1 MMDERI
7 IDLVIS
13 WRNDPVK
20 FVIECLGVVPSPQQ
34 TEALRAFACDN
45 ARVAIKSGH
54 GTGKSTL
61 LSWLILWGITTH
73 QHIKIPVTAPT
84 AHQLS
89 DVLWSEVRKWGD
101 KLLEPWKSSLEITA
115 DMVRYSGASGF
126 AVARTGRKESPEALQ
141 GFHDDNLFFLIDEAS
156 GVPDVV
162 FQVAQGTLS
171 TVGARVLMAAN
182 PTRNTGYFYDAFHRN
197 RDRWQRLTFSCLDS
211 PHVSPDYAVEIAEA
225 YGADSDIYKVRVLG
239 EFPSTSMAQL
249 ISPDL
254 IDKSIRQAH
263 RINVYGHMPKILGCD
278 VSYFGDDSS
287 VIYMRQG
294 LVAQELWSSRNVD
307 TAQFAQAIARIW
319 RENECDACFVD
330 VTGWGAG
337 VVDTLRT
344 LHFNPMPVYFGGSA
358 GDSTRFVN
366 KRVEMWWKMKE
377 WLEAGGCV
385 PDNTDLRDDLCAP
398 EYYYSANGKIGLER
412 KEDMRKR
419 GLPSPDKA
427 DALAMT
433 FAEEVQCNAMMDTLS
448 LIPSRVK
455 KDYNHLDRRGRSK
468 R

>member
-1 MMDERI
+1 MVDDAIVE
-7 IDLVIS
+7 LVIS

-20 FVIECLGVVPSPQQ
+20 FVKEALCGNPSPQQ
-34 TEALRAFACDN
+34 EQALKAFVKSSS
-45 ARVAIKSGH
+45 RTAIKSGH

-61 LSWLILWGITTH
+61 LSWVVLWGLTTH
-73 QHIKIPVTAPT
+73 KNIKIPVTAPT
-84 AHQLS
+84 AHQLN
-89 DVLWSEVRKWGD
+89 DVLWSEIRKWGD
-101 KLLEPWKSSLEITA
+101 KLLEPWRSDLEITA
-115 DMVRYSGASGF
+115 DMVRYKGANGF

-141 GFHDDNLFFLIDEAS
+141 GFHDDELFFLIDEAS

-162 FQVAQGTLS
+162 FQVAQGALS
-171 TVGARVLMAAN
+171 TQGARVLMTAN

-225 YGADSDIYKVRVLG
+225 YGVDSDIYKVRVLG

-254 IDKSIRQAH
+254 VDKAVRQAH
-263 RINVYGHMPKILGCD
+263 RINVYEHMPKILGCD
-278 VSYFGDDSS
+278 VSYFGDDAS

-294 LVAQELWSSRNVD
+294 LLATELWSSRNVD
-307 TAQFAQAIARIW
+307 TAQFAQAIARLW
-319 RENECDACFVD
+319 RENNCDACFVD

-344 LHFNPMPVYFGGSA
+344 LNFNPMPVYFGGSA
-358 GDSTRFVN
+358 GDSNRFVN
-366 KRVEMWWKMKE
+366 KRVEMWWQMKE
-377 WLEAGGCV
+377 WLEGGGMI
-385 PDNTDLRDDLCAP
+385 PDLTDLRDDLCAP
-398 EYYYSANGKIGLER
+398 EYYYSSNGKIGLER

-433 FAEEVQCNAMMDTLS
+433 FAEFVQCKEMMDTLS